1 MNPDRNANLVAV
13 SVHSNEPSRR
23 LTANEN
29 DILNGIWFCKKK
41 LVWVMLTR
49 NVHFVEAQE
58 VRNERALA
66 VYNRVQHKLTG
77 TQTCSG
83 LSKSTLPTW
92 FRS

>member
-1 MNPDRNANLVAV
+1 MNPDRNANLVGV

-29 DILNGIWFCKKK
+29 DILSGASLRVKYGFFLFPRANACS
-41 LVWVMLTR
+41 VPAT
-49 NVHFVEAQE
+49 EAQE

-77 TQTCSG
+77 AFLVLLSG
-83 LSKSTLPTW
+83 NHIC
-92 FRS
+92 